1 MAYKSLY
8 MQEKAV
14 ERERWGVLDLN
25 KSLQELIWSNIFPQF
40 IYENNISTIKLTKKR
55 SSTSKFVGTSNI

>member
-8 MQEKAV
+8 MQEKAA